1 MVFEDASN
9 LFLPLVNI
17 GAPMDDIVASLAFVI
32 PAMVLGLMLL
42 FYQRHLPRDDMKRNL
57 IVFVSLLSIV
67 GSVLVLIYAG
77 LGSRWY
83 GPTGLPF
90 GSYFFFTMMLQIL
103 SDLIF
108 GSVLVSFLYVVGI
121 AALFT
126 VLIHYTISPPEPDVV
141 SLREELKA
149 TRDQA
154 SGLQEQMK
162 KVEAENKRL
171 NEFVSEKET
180 ALTALEGELEAF
192 KAEIGEREA
201 SIALME
207 EELGSKTPAA
217 APSLDVSVEQQL
229 AAREQTI
236 ESLMRELE
244 SLRAGSGDVV
254 AQELRTSHE
263 NLKARWEDLVR
274 RAETAS
280 EVSENVVADLV
291 DLMSQVEA
299 SKKDDATK
307 RSLVSLIEA
316 LGRSMTRVSRE
327 AGEAAGDEPPV
338 MAIGAIIMVN
348 EAVDA
353 IKKIIRN

>member
-1 MVFEDASN
+1 MVFEDASH
-9 LFLPLVNI
+9 LFLPLVSI

-32 PAMVLGLMLL
+32 PALILGLMLL
-42 FYQRHLPRDDMKRNL
+42 FYQRHLARDDMKRNL
-57 IVFVSLLSIV
+57 IVFVGLLSIV
-67 GSVLVLIYAG
+67 GSALVLLYAG
-77 LGSRWY
+77 FGSRWY
-83 GPTGLPF
+83 GPTDLPF
-90 GSYFFFTMMLQIL
+90 GSYFFFTMMLQML
-103 SDLIF
+103 SDVIF
-108 GSVLVSFLYVVGI
+108 GSVLISLLYVVGI

-126 VLIHYTISPPEPDVV
+126 ALIHYTISPPEPDVV
-141 SLREELKA
+141 SLREELRV

-171 NEFVSEKET
+171 NEFVSERET
-180 ALTALEGELEAF
+180 ALTTLEGELEAI
-192 KAEIGEREA
+192 KAEVGEREA

-207 EELGSKTPAA
+207 EELGSKTPAV
-217 APSLDVSVEQQL
+217 APALDADMEQQL
-229 AAREQTI
+229 AARDQTI

-244 SLRAGSGDVV
+244 ALRAGSGDVV
-254 AQELRTSHE
+254 AQELRVSHE
-263 NLKARWEDLVR
+263 DLQAKWEDLVR

-280 EVSENVVADLV
+280 EVSESVVADLV

-327 AGEAAGDEPPV
+327 AGQAAGDEPPV

-353 IKKIIRN
+353 IKKIIRS